1 MFNIYLVCYFII
13 ININLSFSDK
23 LIFASLHS
31 RHGARAPL
39 DCDENNYDF
48 LGEKWTNPGQ
58 LTPTGQRMEYILG
71 LRNHQRYI
79 KGNPYRFLS
88 EKFDPHEILVY
99 STDVNR
105 TILSISS
112 QLQGLYPMS
121 SKAGYTLNEEQ
132 IRVSKPP
139 VDIDSCEEIELEIE
153 KLNYSSLPNYMSIIP
168 IHTLQTSEMKM
179 NVQDSVGCK
188 EKVNKTRDYNK
199 YNLES
204 ILNAAEQFNS
214 KYFQNLSKFYDIK
227 QENFTFDFD
236 WIGLF
241 CDTMVSD
248 ISDGRKMTE
257 FFNRTGIDKDELEK
271 DCRDIIYINFRDDF
285 YGDNENKVITLVE
298 SNLIKEVL
306 YYMNLKIDEDKNN
319 ETPGKNIS
327 DYSKPKML
335 IYSGHDSTLSGEE
348 LFMIRNFG
356 LKNDDFI
363 YPTYTTQFAF
373 EVTRTDEKPSNIT
386 YEDYQVNFYIN
397 DNLFISRN
405 FQEFKEIIE
414 KSVWST
420 KQINEF
426 CEIKEEEKEEEEKEE
441 EKEDDD
447 DDSNSL
453 QIYII
458 IGLGVL
464 AFILVIVVILLA
476 FKLYKLQ
483 NENDSEDNEKKS
495 SGLLNEDEI

>member
-1 MFNIYLVCYFII
+1 MYKIYFVCYFII
-13 ININLSFSDK
+13 IINFSKSEK

-39 DCDENNYDF
+39 DCNENNLDF

-71 LRNHQRYI
+71 LRNNQRYI
-79 KGNPYRFLS
+79 KGKPYKFLS

-132 IRVSKPP
+132 IKVSNPP
-139 VDIDSCEEIELEIE
+139 VNINSYEDIQKEIEN
-153 KLNYSSLPNYMSIIP
+153 LNISSLPNFMTIIP
-168 IHTLQTSEMKM
+168 IHTLTTSERKM

-188 EKVNKTRDYNK
+188 EKVNKTRDNNK
-199 YNLES
+199 IS
-204 ILNAAEQFNS
+204 IQTIINAAEKFNS
-214 KYFQNLSKFYDIK
+214 KYSKNLNNYYDQNPS
-227 QENFTFDFD
+227 NFTYDFD

-248 ISDGRKMTE
+248 ISDGRKMTD
-257 FFNRTGIDKDELEK
+257 FFSRTGIDKDELEK
-271 DCRDIIYINFRDDF
+271 DCREVIEINFRDDF
-285 YGDNENKVITLVE
+285 YGDEKNQVSSLVE
-298 SNLIKEVL
+298 SNLIKDIL

-319 ETPGKNIS
+319 EIQGKNVS
-327 DYSKPKML
+327 DYSKPKMT

-348 LFMIRNFG
+348 MFMIRNFG
-356 LKNDDFI
+356 LKDTDFI

-373 EVTRTDEKPSNIT
+373 EVTRNDEKPDKIEYT
-386 YEDYQVNFYIN
+386 DYTVKFYIN
-397 DNLFISRN
+397 DKLFISRN
-405 FQEFKEIIE
+405 FQEFKDIILE
-414 KSVWST
+414 KAWSS

-426 CEIKEEEKEEEEKEE
+426 CEIKEEEEDED
-441 EKEDDD
+441 EDDA
-447 DDSNSL
+447 NSIE
-453 QIYII
+453 IYII
-458 IGLGVL
+458 IGLAVL
-464 AFILVIVVILLA
+464 SLILVIVVIFLVK
-476 FKLYKLQ
+476 KLIKLNKKE
-483 NENDSEDNEKKS
+483 NENEDNERKES
-495 SGLLNEDEI
+495 SLLDEEEN